1 MPSAHNIGLVILAA
15 GASTR
20 LGKPKQL
27 LKYKGKN
34 LLQNAIDAAT
44 GSTVASVVVVLGA
57 NAADVSKNIDK
68 SKTRVLVNTEWE
80 EGMASSVRNGL
91 NELLF
96 SDPSTDA
103 VIFLVCDQ
111 PHISSDVINNL
122 VRSQRET
129 GKPIVTCSY
138 GETIGPPALFH
149 KSLFPELMQLK
160 GDAGARKIIKLHS
173 HEVATV
179 PFEKGNIDIDT
190 EADYNALS

>member
-80 EGMASSVRNGL
+80 EGMAASVSMSMFPFSNGTVATSWL
-91 NELLF
+91 CSLI
-96 SDPSTDA
+96 
-103 VIFLVCDQ
+103 IFLAPASPFNC
-111 PHISSDVINNL
+111 INSGKSDL
-122 VRSQRET
+122 
-129 GKPIVTCSY
+129 
-138 GETIGPPALFH
+138 
-149 KSLFPELMQLK
+149 
-160 GDAGARKIIKLHS
+160 
-173 HEVATV
+173 
-179 PFEKGNIDIDT
+179 
-190 EADYNALS
+190 